1 MLCKI
6 GPTELTGVDI
16 RKFELYTRRG
26 ISAATLSGG
35 YEGAKKFYEAETGSS
50 FEKDLE
56 KARKY
61 YESENNKQER

>member
-1 MLCKI
+1 MCRI
-6 GPTELTGVDI
+6 GTTELNPIDQ
-16 RKFELYTRRG
+16 RKFELFTRVG
-26 ISAATLSGG
+26 ISAAALSGG

-61 YESENNKQER
+61 YESKNNKQER

>member
-1 MLCKI
+1 MCQTCPI
-6 GPTELTGVDI
+6 WLTGVDI

-26 ISAATLSGG
+26 ISAAALSGG

-61 YESENNKQER
+61 YESKNN

>member
-1 MLCKI
+1 MCKTGTI
-6 GPTELTGVDI
+6 ELHPFDI

-26 ISAATLSGG
+26 ISAAALSGG

-61 YESENNKQER
+61 YESKNNKQER

>member
-1 MLCKI
+1 MCKS
-6 GPTELTGVDI
+6 GTTELHPFDI

-26 ISAATLSGG
+26 ISAAALSGG
-35 YEGAKKFYEAETGSS
+35 YEGAKACYEAETGST

-61 YESENNKQER
+61 YESENHKQER

>member
-1 MLCKI
+1 MCKS
-6 GPTELTGVDI
+6 GTTELHPFDI

-26 ISAATLSGG
+26 ISAAALSGG
-35 YEGAKKFYEAETGSS
+35 YDGAKKFYEAESGSS

-61 YESENNKQER
+61 YESENHKQER